1 MLHPKMIPPKN
12 GEISFMETGNT
23 SFLPVGQPLN
33 LGCDNTLKPLESDI
47 EVTNFGEHQHPT
59 HLKLNPT

>member
-1 MLHPKMIPPKN
+1 MLHPKVTPPKN

-33 LGCDNTLKPLESDI
+33 LGRDNSDNTLKPLESDI
-47 EVTNFGEHQHPT
+47 QVT
-59 HLKLNPT
+59 LK